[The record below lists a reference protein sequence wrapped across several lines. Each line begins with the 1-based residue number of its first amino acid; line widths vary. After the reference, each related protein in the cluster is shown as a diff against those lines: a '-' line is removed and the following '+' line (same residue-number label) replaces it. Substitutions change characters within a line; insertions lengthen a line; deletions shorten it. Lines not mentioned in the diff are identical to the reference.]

1 MVSVIVPVYNA
12 GTYLDVCV
20 KSLLSQTYADMEVL
34 LVDDCSSDGSGEKC
48 DAYSQDDNRIR
59 TFHFQENKGPSAAR
73 NFGMRQARGEWI
85 MFVDAD
91 DWLEERCAEE
101 TVRLAQLHDADI
113 VIWDQVNHIDKREI
127 RNKPLSGDE
136 RIFSGANIAHLQK
149 IMLTL
154 KSETG
159 TGAWELTGP
168 VCKLYRAELLQNMLF
183 PENINSGEDLCFVM
197 QVFQVAQKVFY
208 IAECFYHR
216 VILKDSLSQR
226 VDFNFAERRV
236 KCVNWITNYC
246 AREGIASADAWNE
259 FSYRNFKMVLNQYM
273 HVLPAPWH
281 FKAYGKIRWYL
292 EHLEMPLNLDMAH
305 EEDPRVKQLLQRGWY
320 YRYKCHLVWRNIK
333 GGFFEGRKKT

>member
-113 VIWDQVNHIDKREI
+113 VIWGLVNHIGKDQIFEKALE
-127 RNKPLSGDE
+127 GE
-136 RIFSGANIAHLQK
+136 QRIFQGNDIRYLQEM
-149 IMLTL
+149 MLTL
-154 KSETG
+154 KAETG
-159 TGAWELTGP
+159 TSAIELTGP
-168 VCKLYRAELLQNMLF
+168 VCKLYRAKLLWEARF
-183 PENINSGEDLCFVM
+183 PEDINAGEDVCFVM
-197 QVFQVAQKVFY
+197 QVFQAARLVLYTGAF
-208 IAECFYHR
+208 FYHR
-216 VILKDSLSQR
+216 AVLESSLSHKT
-226 VDFNFAERRV
+226 DFNFAERRV

-320 YRYKCHLVWRNIK
+320 YRYKCHLVWRNVK